1 MESTKKLVRT
11 GFAALIAIVCALALT
26 LGLTACG
33 SAQSEEDAVKKA
45 VASELDQFKNVSEEA
60 YNAFESAG
68 GEQIEAMGIDGKEFI
83 DAWLDGFDYTIG
95 DVAVEGDTAT
105 VKVNLTSKNLVGALM
120 NIQSEA
126 TTYFQENGV
135 SSQDEAYKAIG
146 QLMMDDIT
154 NATPESMDVELTL
167 EKDSKG
173 NWAITSDG
181 MSALMNAI
189 VGDTAALG
197 L

>member
-1 MESTKKLVRT
+1 
-11 GFAALIAIVCALALT
+11 
-26 LGLTACG
+26 
-33 SAQSEEDAVKKA
+33 
-45 VASELDQFKNVSEEA
+45 
-60 YNAFESAG
+60 
-68 GEQIEAMGIDGKEFI
+68 MGIDGKEFI